1 MNKRTHIVIPDEL
14 VQEIDGL
21 VGKRG
26 RSTFLTEA
34 AWREVRRLRMLK
46 ALKDASGSWSDKD
59 HSEIRGGAAKYIS
72 KLRKEGEKRQSVVN
86 KR

>member
-1 MNKRTHIVIPDEL
+1 MNKRTHIVIPDQL
-14 VQEIDGL
+14 VQEIDML

-26 RSTFLTEA
+26 RSTFLADA

-46 ALKDASGSWSDKD
+46 ALEEASGSWSDKS
-59 HSEIRGGAAKYIS
+59 HPEIRDGAAKYIS
-72 KLRKEGEKRQSVVN
+72 KLRKEGEKRQSVVT